1 MLHLPAPG
9 MSHRERAILAM
20 AMAYRYKS
28 DPRLAM
34 MDTAMRLSDTR
45 GRTFARRL
53 GACLR
58 LAYNLSGGAPG
69 LLPQVQLR
77 RTERELRL
85 IVPAAHKTS
94 LGDVTARRLESAAE
108 TFDLAPVIVTN

>member
-9 MSHRERAILAM
+9 MSHRDRAVLAM
-20 AMAYRYKS
+20 TMAYRYKS
-28 DPRLAM
+28 DAKAAM
-34 MDTAMRLSDTR
+34 LDTAMRLSDNK

-69 LLPQVQLR
+69 LLHAG
-77 RTERELRL
+77 
-85 IVPAAHKTS
+85 PAAS
-94 LGDVTARRLESAAE
+94 QRARALAGRAA
-108 TFDLAPVIVTN
+108 